1 MEIFYIGIK
10 TIIIDKYLLV
20 RMHATLIHYTDYFY

>member
-1 MEIFYIGIK
+1 MEIFYTGIN

-20 RMHATLIHYTDYFY
+20 CMHATLIHYTDYFH